1 MSISFH
7 LEEEVTC
14 PLGNKLSGSLCGRLV
29 ISFIFSIQFTNE
41 MFLATGWITM
51 SMVSLGMDQRPH
63 LSPSVYQASFLLR
76 PTLRSVGS
84 SSSLQQCIVQPLFV
98 QSSRS
103 RMRYFF
109 YFLLTGFETGLQY
122 VHFRRPGYQI
132 HHPHHN

>member
-51 SMVSLGMDQRPH
+51 SMVSLGMDQRLH
-63 LSPSVYQASFLLR
+63 QNLSAFQANFR
-76 PTLRSVGS
+76 PRLTQQRLGTLS
-84 SSSLQQCIVQPLFV
+84 CWQPRAAQLLFV
-98 QSSRS
+98 QPSRS
-103 RMRYFF
+103 
-109 YFLLTGFETGLQY
+109 
-122 VHFRRPGYQI
+122 
-132 HHPHHN
+132 